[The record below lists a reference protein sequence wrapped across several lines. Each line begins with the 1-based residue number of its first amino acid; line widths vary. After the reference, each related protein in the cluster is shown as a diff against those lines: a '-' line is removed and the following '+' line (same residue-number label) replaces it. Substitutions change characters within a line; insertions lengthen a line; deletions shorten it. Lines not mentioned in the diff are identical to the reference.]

1 MRMGINKSTLSE
13 QGLPL
18 LTFLFY
24 IMIRYMYRETPFAEN
39 EHYHIYSRGV
49 EKRKIFLN
57 TKDYNRFIALLYIM
71 NQDAPFRMDN
81 FLRNNQNHLGNIFK
95 EEREKTLVSI
105 LGYCLMPN
113 HFHLIL
119 HEHKENGISKFMG
132 KLLTAY
138 SMYFNTKYERSGPL
152 FTHPFR
158 SEHINNESQY
168 MYIFSYLH
176 LNPLSI
182 IERRWKEEGIKNKKE
197 AREFLEKYQYSSYQD
212 FLDNKRPES
221 SIVDFSLVPEYIK
234 ELELDFPK
242 YEELFE
248 ENKETI

>member
-1 MRMGINKSTLSE
+1 
-13 QGLPL
+13 
-18 LTFLFY
+18 
-24 IMIRYMYRETPFAEN
+24 MYRKTPFAEN

-57 TKDYNRFIALLYIM
+57 ARDYSRFVALLYIM
-71 NQDAPFRMDN
+71 NQDVSFRMDN
-81 FLRNNQNHLGNIFK
+81 FLQKNKNQLREIFK
-95 EEREKTLVSI
+95 EEREKALVSI

-119 HEHKENGISKFMG
+119 YEHTEGGISKFMG

-158 SEHINNESQY
+158 SEHLNNEAQY

-182 IERRWKEEGIKNKKE
+182 LDGKWKETGIKNKKE
-197 AREFLEKYQYSSYQD
+197 AEEFLKKYQLSSYPD
-212 FLDNKRPES
+212 FLKNNRPES
-221 SIVDFSLVPEYIK
+221 SIIDFSFIPEYIK
-234 ELELDFPK
+234 NVKLDFK
-242 YEELFE
+242 TQEEIFRQHYSPARTTLAGFLAGFAGFV
-248 ENKETI
+248 EN